1 MLEVN
6 IDGNLFSIKQSP
18 KDFTIGEYEDIVSI
32 IKNDEFDE
40 FDRYYELFLHLG
52 IPQDLLDDFDIFN
65 FKKLISA
72 YNDLKEEN
80 TMINEIEID
89 GVKYKSYDKEFSIS
103 LKQMRT
109 SIDCI
114 KNDNVRCLAEIMA
127 IFFHEVGVSR
137 DDNWNRLDDRSD
149 LFREKMTADVANPY
163 FLEIIKKLYNEH
175 TKELE

>member
-6 IDGNLFSIKQSP
+6 IDGTLFNIKQSP

-32 IKNDEFDE
+32 IKNDKFDE

-65 FKKLISA
+65 FKKLIWA
-72 YNDLKEEN
+72 YNDLEEEN

-109 SIDCI
+109 SISCI
-114 KNDNVRCLAEIMA
+114 KNDSVRCLAEIMS
-127 IFFHEVGVSR
+127 IFFHEVNLSR
-137 DDNWNRLDDRSD
+137 DDNWNRLNDRAE
-149 LFREKMTADVANPY
+149 LFRNKMTADIANPY
-163 FLEIIKKLYNEH
+163 FLEIIKKLYNDH